1 MPNNHEPDEPFDE
14 ATGLPGVRSW
24 RAVYFV
30 VFGTFLLW
38 VALLTALTRVF
49 S

>member
-1 MPNNHEPDEPFDE
+1 MPSRPEPNELPDE

-24 RAVYFV
+24 RAVYLI

-38 VALLTALTRVF
+38 VMLLTALTRVF